1 MRLSFGTA
9 AATLIGLWA
18 GIGSGAD
25 PAAAQDN
32 GSIDLG
38 IVRSADLN
46 RDGKFTRGEI
56 VRFAD
61 LVFLSMDAN
70 GDEALTFEEFRA
82 WDPGYVAL
90 AERSGKAAALDA
102 AKREVFGLRDL
113 NGDGRLELDE
123 HSVSSLYDFYKA
135 DADRNRSLSQREFL
149 EEYRL
154 LREVRAAVR

>member
-1 MRLSFGTA
+1 
-9 AATLIGLWA
+9 LIGLWA
-18 GIGSGAD
+18 GIRSGAD
-25 PAAAQDN
+25 PTAAQDN

-46 RDGKFTRGEI
+46 RDGKITRGEI

-90 AERSGKAAALDA
+90 AERSGRAAALDA

-154 LREVRAAVR
+154 VKEVRAAVR